1 MIDLEGK
8 KVLKLT
14 LKKEPF
20 DVMVTGEK
28 STEYRHPSDWIVSR
42 LMEKKGGFK
51 KYDFVLFTNGYGSD
65 KPYFIAEYLETY
77 QNVIR
82 KSYEYSN
89 GMTVDVQIG
98 DLAVCLGRIMG
109 KGNLKP

>member
-8 KVLKLT
+8 KVLRLT

-28 STEYRHPSDWIVSR
+28 STEYRHPSEWIVSR
-42 LMEKKGGFK
+42 LIEKNERCRS
-51 KYDFVLFTNGYGSD
+51 YDYVMFINGYGKD

-77 QNVIR
+77 RIFLRQT
-82 KSYEYSN
+82 YEYSN
-89 GMTVDVQIG
+89 GMEVDVRIG
-98 DLAVCLGRIMG
+98 DFAICVGRVLD